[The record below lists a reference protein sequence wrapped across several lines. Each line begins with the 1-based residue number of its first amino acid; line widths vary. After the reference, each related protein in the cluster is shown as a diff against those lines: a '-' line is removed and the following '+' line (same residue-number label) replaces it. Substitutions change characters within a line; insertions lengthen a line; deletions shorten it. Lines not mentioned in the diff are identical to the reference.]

1 MSVVIIGGHE
11 RMENRYREICK
22 SYHHKPK
29 IFTKMRADL
38 SRQIGTPDLMI
49 LFTATAS
56 HKMVRCAVAESERR
70 NIKDRQK
77 QGIAAAKKRGVRFG
91 RPETIVPKDFSE
103 IVDDW
108 QMKRISL
115 AEALNKSHMSRSTF
129 YRKIRKDM

>member
-1 MSVVIIGGHE
+1 MSVVIIGEHE

-56 HKMVRCAVAESERR
+56 HKMVRCAVAESERSNAILER
-70 NIKDRQK
+70 SHSSSASALIH
-77 QGIAAAKKRGVRFG
+77 ILEAYEG
-91 RPETIVPKDFSE
+91 R
-103 IVDDW
+103 
-108 QMKRISL
+108 
-115 AEALNKSHMSRSTF
+115 
-129 YRKIRKDM
+129 